1 MPYATGVGLNQ
12 SYSIMVRLDLD
23 NTGLAQRVYHQD
35 LEWEFPIVSHH
46 SVRKELIFKH
56 PTTRRLYT
64 LKYRS

>member
-12 SYSIMVRLDLD
+12 SYSIMVRFDVND
-23 NTGLAQRVYHQD
+23 AGFAQHVYHQE
-35 LEWEFPIVSHH
+35 LEWEFPIISHH

-64 LKYRS
+64 LKYHS